1 MCILQ
6 IKRIVL
12 DVGYIKDLCAI
23 GRLKKEEKFNKM
35 SLAKLNIIK
44 ERKKMIN
51 NIESK
56 KQTTKQ
62 ITIFDNYEFPSY
74 EQIMDVYAKE
84 FASYVL
90 PKGDTIFGFWMQTL
104 ADLEF
109 LNLELGGLTEEY
121 AIDPVNRVVNLKG
134 DEDYIRLRIAHLEK
148 VKGET
153 TLYTDLVD
161 KFDDT
166 NAYAFH
172 NLYPYKG
179 KFYPRLVRTLI
190 NAFKLNH
197 NSLLLDPFNGSGT
210 ATHEASLM
218 GIKSVGIDVTPMG
231 IVLSELKND
240 LLFIDE
246 QKLNFEPKELQDI
259 LETIENRKWQHPD
272 PRIHKLMLVIYFDTV
287 DAFVRTSR
295 YNRKGKQGLFIEKLN
310 YIKNC
315 YKKTMEIKDKYGLK
329 FESARIIEVDIL
341 ELKSMNEMKEK
352 FDACITSPPY
362 YFSIDYVGK
371 DKIAYDY
378 LGADMKKIESKYL
391 GMKNNVHL
399 KGKGNYNGLPSRV
412 AMYYDDLKEAIKN
425 IFWALKPGGKLAI
438 IIGDSTVNGKKIPT
452 TMTTKKFC
460 EEAGFKFEKLIF
472 NPLLGARNRA
482 IRGESVIICEK
493 GK

>member
-1 MCILQ
+1 
-6 IKRIVL
+6 
-12 DVGYIKDLCAI
+12 
-23 GRLKKEEKFNKM
+23 M
-35 SLAKLNIIK
+35 SKNTLPQKQT
-44 ERKKMIN
+44 
-51 NIESK
+51 
-56 KQTTKQ
+56 KQTTMFG
-62 ITIFDNYEFPSY
+62 TYEFPSY
-74 EQIMDVYAKE
+74 EEIMAAYAKE
-84 FASYVL
+84 FANYIL

-109 LNLELGGLTEEY
+109 LDLELQGLTDEY
-121 AIDPVNRVVNLKG
+121 TIDPVNRVVNLKG
-134 DEDYIRLRIAHLEK
+134 DKEFIRLRIAHLEK

-161 KFDDT
+161 KFGDT

-179 KFYPRLVRTLI
+179 KFYPRVVRTLI
-190 NAFKLNH
+190 NAFKLN
-197 NSLLLDPFNGSGT
+197 NDSLLLDPFNGSGT

-231 IVLSELKND
+231 IVLSQLKND

-246 QKLNFEPKELQDI
+246 QKLSFAPKELQDI
-259 LETIENRKWQHPD
+259 LRAIENRRWEHSD
-272 PRIHKLMLVIYFDTV
+272 PLIHRLMLAVYFDTV

-295 YNRKGKQGLFIEKLN
+295 YNRKGKVGLFIEKLN
-310 YIKNC
+310 YIRDC
-315 YKKTMEIKDKYGLK
+315 YKKTMEIKEKYGLK
-329 FESARIIEVDIL
+329 FEPARIIEGDIL
-341 ELKSMNEMKEK
+341 GLKNMSDLEGKS
-352 FDACITSPPY
+352 DACITSPPY

-391 GMKNNVHL
+391 GMKNNGQI
-399 KGKGNYNGLPSRV
+399 KNNYSGLPSRV
-412 AMYYDDLKEAIKN
+412 AMYYDDLKESIKN
-425 IFWALKPGGKLAI
+425 IFWSLKPLGKLAI

-482 IRGESVIICEK
+482 IRGESVIICYKPK
-493 GK
+493 GV

>member
-1 MCILQ
+1 MIENTQ
-6 IKRIVL
+6 P
-12 DVGYIKDLCAI
+12 
-23 GRLKKEEKFNKM
+23 KK
-35 SLAKLNIIK
+35 L
-44 ERKKMIN
+44 
-51 NIESK
+51 
-56 KQTTKQ
+56 TKQ
-62 ITIFDNYEFPSY
+62 ATMFDTYEFPSY
-74 EQIMDVYAKE
+74 EEIMEAYAKE
-84 FASYVL
+84 FANYIL
-90 PKGDTIFGFWMQTL
+90 PKGNTIFGFWMQTL
-104 ADLEF
+104 ADLE
-109 LNLELGGLTEEY
+109 LLDLELQGLTDEY
-121 AIDPVNRVVNLKG
+121 KIDPVNRVVNLKG
-134 DEDYIRLRIAHLEK
+134 DEEFIRLRIAHLEK
-148 VKGET
+148 VKGKT
-153 TLYTDLVD
+153 TLYTELVD
-161 KFDDT
+161 KFGDT

-179 KFYPRLVRTLI
+179 KFYPRVVRTLI

-210 ATHEASLM
+210 TTHEASIM

-246 QKLNFEPKELQDI
+246 QKLSFTPKELQDI
-259 LETIENRKWQHPD
+259 LEAIENRKWQNGD
-272 PRIHKLMLVIYFDTV
+272 PLIHKLMLAVYFDTV
-287 DAFVRTSR
+287 DAFVRTTR
-295 YNRKGKQGLFIEKLN
+295 YNRKGKVGLFIEKFN

-315 YKKTMEIKDKYGLK
+315 YKKIMEIKDKYGLK
-329 FESARIIEVDIL
+329 FEPARIIEGDIL
-341 ELKSMNEMKEK
+341 ELKNMSELEGK

-378 LGADMKKIESKYL
+378 LGVDTKKIESKYL
-391 GMKNNVHL
+391 GMKNSAHL
-399 KGKGNYNGLPSRV
+399 KSNYSGLPPRV
-412 AMYYDDLKEAIKN
+412 AMYYEDLKESIKN

-460 EEAGFKFEKLIF
+460 EESGFKFKKLIF

-493 GK
+493 VE

>member
-1 MCILQ
+1 M
-6 IKRIVL
+6 K
-12 DVGYIKDLCAI
+12 Y
-23 GRLKKEEKFNKM
+23 
-35 SLAKLNIIK
+35 
-44 ERKKMIN
+44 
-51 NIESK
+51 K
-56 KQTTKQ
+56 KQKEKIRTKPEGKKIAVKEQQTTMFG
-62 ITIFDNYEFPSY
+62 TYEFPSY
-74 EQIMDVYAKE
+74 EEIIDAYAKE
-84 FASYVL
+84 FANYVL
-90 PKGDTIFGFWMQTL
+90 PKGDTTFGFWMQTL

-109 LNLELGGLTEEY
+109 LDLELQGLTEKY
-121 AIDPVNRVVNLKG
+121 AIDSVNRTVNFKG
-134 DEDYIRLRIAHLEK
+134 DEDFIRLRIAHLEK
-148 VKGET
+148 IKGKT

-161 KFDDT
+161 KFGDT

-179 KFYPRLVRTLI
+179 KFYPRVVRTLI

-197 NSLLLDPFNGSGT
+197 GSLLLDPFNGSGT

-246 QKLNFEPKELQDI
+246 QKLSFTPRELQDI
-259 LETIENRKWQHPD
+259 LQAIENKKWKNSD
-272 PRIHKLMLVIYFDTV
+272 PLIRKLMLAVYFDTA

-295 YNRKGKQGLFIEKLN
+295 YNRKGKVGLFIEKLN
-310 YIKNC
+310 YIKDC
-315 YKKTMEIKDKYGLK
+315 YKKTIAIKEKYGLK
-329 FESARIIEVDIL
+329 FESARIIESDVL
-341 ELKSMNEMKEK
+341 ELRNLKEMEEK

-391 GMKNNVHL
+391 GMKNNGQP
-399 KGKGNYNGLPSRV
+399 KSTYSGLSPKV
-412 AMYYDDLKEAIKN
+412 AMYYEDLEESIKN
-425 IFWALKPGGKLAI
+425 IYWALKPSGKLAI

-452 TMTTKKFC
+452 TITTKKFC

-482 IRGESVIICEK
+482 IRGESVIICHK
-493 GK
+493 

>member
-1 MCILQ
+1 MIENTQ
-6 IKRIVL
+6 P
-12 DVGYIKDLCAI
+12 
-23 GRLKKEEKFNKM
+23 KK
-35 SLAKLNIIK
+35 L
-44 ERKKMIN
+44 
-51 NIESK
+51 
-56 KQTTKQ
+56 TKQ
-62 ITIFDNYEFPSY
+62 ATMFDTYEFPSY
-74 EQIMDVYAKE
+74 EEIMEAYAKE
-84 FASYVL
+84 FANYIL
-90 PKGDTIFGFWMQTL
+90 PKGNTIFGFWMQTL

-109 LNLELGGLTEEY
+109 LDLELQGLTDEY
-121 AIDPVNRVVNLKG
+121 KIDPVNRVVNLKG
-134 DEDYIRLRIAHLEK
+134 DEEFIRLRIAHLEK
-148 VKGET
+148 VKGKT
-153 TLYTDLVD
+153 TLYTELVD
-161 KFDDT
+161 KFGDT

-179 KFYPRLVRTLI
+179 KFYPRVVRTLI

-210 ATHEASLM
+210 TTHEASIM

-246 QKLNFEPKELQDI
+246 QKLSFTPKELQDI
-259 LETIENRKWQHPD
+259 LEAIENRKWQHGD
-272 PRIHKLMLVIYFDTV
+272 PLIHKLMLAVYFDTV
-287 DAFVRTSR
+287 DAFVRTTR
-295 YNRKGKQGLFIEKLN
+295 YNRKGKVGLFIEKFN

-329 FESARIIEVDIL
+329 FEPARIIEGDIL
-341 ELKSMNEMKEK
+341 ELKNMSKLEGK

-378 LGADMKKIESKYL
+378 LGVDTKKIESKYL
-391 GMKNNVHL
+391 GMKNSAHL
-399 KGKGNYNGLPSRV
+399 KSNYSGLPPRV
-412 AMYYDDLKEAIKN
+412 AMYYEDLKESIKN

-460 EEAGFKFEKLIF
+460 EESGFKFKKLIF

-493 GK
+493 VE

>member
-1 MCILQ
+1 MT
-6 IKRIVL
+6 
-12 DVGYIKDLCAI
+12 
-23 GRLKKEEKFNKM
+23 KKTLPQKQT
-35 SLAKLNIIK
+35 
-44 ERKKMIN
+44 
-51 NIESK
+51 
-56 KQTTKQ
+56 KQTTM
-62 ITIFDNYEFPSY
+62 FDTYEFPSY
-74 EQIMDVYAKE
+74 EEIMDAYAKE
-84 FASYVL
+84 FENYIL

-109 LNLELGGLTEEY
+109 LDLELQGLTDEY
-121 AIDPVNRVVNLKG
+121 KIDPVNRVVNLKG
-134 DEDYIRLRIAHLEK
+134 DEDFIRLRIAHLEK
-148 VKGET
+148 VKGKT

-161 KFDDT
+161 KFGDT

-179 KFYPRLVRTLI
+179 KFYPRIVRTLI
-190 NAFKLNH
+190 NAFKLNKD
-197 NSLLLDPFNGSGT
+197 SLLLDPFNGSGT

-218 GIKSVGIDVTPMG
+218 GIKSIGIDVTPMG

-240 LLFIDE
+240 LLFIEE
-246 QKLNFEPKELQDI
+246 QKLNFTTNQLQDI
-259 LETIENRKWQHPD
+259 LEAIEKRKWEHSD
-272 PRIHKLMLVIYFDTV
+272 PLIHKLMLAVYFDTI

-295 YNRKGKQGLFIEKLN
+295 YNRKGKVGLFIEKLS

-315 YKKTMEIKDKYGLK
+315 YKKTMEIKNKYGLK
-329 FESARIIEVDIL
+329 FEPARIIEGDIL
-341 ELKSMNEMKEK
+341 ELKNMSEMEGK
-352 FDACITSPPY
+352 FDACITSTPY

-378 LGADMKKIESKYL
+378 LGVEMKKIESKYL
-391 GMKNNVHL
+391 GMKNNGHP
-399 KGKGNYNGLPSRV
+399 KDYYNGLPTKV
-412 AMYYDDLKEAIKN
+412 AMYYEDLKESIKN
-425 IFWALKPGGKLAI
+425 IFWALKPRGKLAI

-493 GK
+493 RK

>member
-1 MCILQ
+1 MTENTMPKKQ
-6 IKRIVL
+6 I
-12 DVGYIKDLCAI
+12 
-23 GRLKKEEKFNKM
+23 
-35 SLAKLNIIK
+35 
-44 ERKKMIN
+44 
-51 NIESK
+51 
-56 KQTTKQ
+56 KQTTMFG
-62 ITIFDNYEFPSY
+62 TYEFPSY
-74 EQIMDVYAKE
+74 EEIMDAYAKE
-84 FASYVL
+84 FANYIL

-109 LNLELGGLTEEY
+109 LDLELQGLTDEY
-121 AIDPVNRVVNLKG
+121 TIDSVNRVVNFKG
-134 DEDYIRLRIAHLEK
+134 DEDFIRLRIAHLEK
-148 VKGET
+148 VKGKK

-161 KFDDT
+161 KFGDT

-179 KFYPRLVRTLI
+179 KFYPRVVRTLI

-197 NSLLLDPFNGSGT
+197 SSFLLDPFNGSGT

-240 LLFIDE
+240 LLFIEE
-246 QKLNFEPKELQDI
+246 QELNFTTNELQNI
-259 LETIENRKWQHPD
+259 LEAIENKKWQHANPT
-272 PRIHKLMLVIYFDTV
+272 IHKLMLAVYFDTV

-295 YNRKGKQGLFIEKLN
+295 YNRKGKVGLFIEKLN
-310 YIKNC
+310 YIKDC
-315 YKKTMEIKDKYGLK
+315 YKKTIEIKEKYRLK
-329 FESARIIEVDIL
+329 FEPARIIEGDIL
-341 ELKSMNEMKEK
+341 ELKYMKDMEEK
-352 FDACITSPPY
+352 FNACITSPPY

-378 LGADMKKIESKYL
+378 LGVDMKKVETRYL
-391 GMKNNVHL
+391 GMKNN
-399 KGKGNYNGLPSRV
+399 GKFKNVCAGLPSRV
-412 AMYYDDLKEAIKN
+412 AMYYEDLNESIKN

-452 TMTTKKFC
+452 TITTKKFC

-493 GK
+493 ER

>member
-1 MCILQ
+1 MKTMIENTQ
-6 IKRIVL
+6 P
-12 DVGYIKDLCAI
+12 
-23 GRLKKEEKFNKM
+23 KK
-35 SLAKLNIIK
+35 L
-44 ERKKMIN
+44 
-51 NIESK
+51 
-56 KQTTKQ
+56 TKQ
-62 ITIFDNYEFPSY
+62 ATMFDTYEFPSY
-74 EQIMDVYAKE
+74 EEIMEAYAKE
-84 FASYVL
+84 FANYIL
-90 PKGDTIFGFWMQTL
+90 PKGNTIFGFWMQTL

-109 LNLELGGLTEEY
+109 LDLELQGLTDEY
-121 AIDPVNRVVNLKG
+121 KIDPVNRVVNLKG
-134 DEDYIRLRIAHLEK
+134 DEEFIRLRIAHLEK
-148 VKGET
+148 VKGKT
-153 TLYTDLVD
+153 TLYTELVD
-161 KFDDT
+161 KFGDT

-179 KFYPRLVRTLI
+179 KFYPRVVRTLI

-210 ATHEASLM
+210 TTHEASIM

-246 QKLNFEPKELQDI
+246 QKLSFTPKELQDI
-259 LETIENRKWQHPD
+259 LEAIENRKWQHGD
-272 PRIHKLMLVIYFDTV
+272 PLIHKLMLAVYFDTV
-287 DAFVRTSR
+287 DAFVRTTR
-295 YNRKGKQGLFIEKLN
+295 YNRKGIVGLFIEKFN

-329 FESARIIEVDIL
+329 FEPARIIEGDIL
-341 ELKSMNEMKEK
+341 ELKNMSELEGK

-378 LGADMKKIESKYL
+378 LGVDTKKIESKYL
-391 GMKNNVHL
+391 GMKNSAHL
-399 KGKGNYNGLPSRV
+399 KSNYSGLPPRV
-412 AMYYDDLKEAIKN
+412 AMYYEDLKESIKN

-460 EEAGFKFEKLIF
+460 EESGFKFKKLIF

-493 GK
+493 VE